1 MVGLLR
7 LPALAS
13 PLPQL
18 PLGTPTVALLLLLLS
33 LPAAGAVRP
42 AWSWETLQPFLHTSD
57 LDGLMDAQTT
67 QQIADHF
74 PMVRRRRGRVHGGRE
89 AAPPTP
95 SDPGRA
101 RR

>member
-1 MVGLLR
+1 MAGPLLR
-7 LPALAS
+7 LVSPSS
-13 PLPQL
+13 PL
-18 PLGTPTVALLLLLLS
+18 GVALLLRLLS

>member
-1 MVGLLR
+1 MAGPLLR
-7 LPALAS
+7 LVSPSS
-13 PLPQL
+13 PL
-18 PLGTPTVALLLLLLS
+18 GVALLLRLLS

-74 PMVRRRRGRVHGGRE
+74 PMVRRRQGACAWGARGG
-89 AAPPTP
+89 TP
-95 SDPGRA
+95 YA
-101 RR
+101 V

>member
-1 MVGLLR
+1 MACPLLLR
-7 LPALAS
+7 LAAPPS
-13 PLPQL
+13 QRR
-18 PLGTPTVALLLLLLS
+18 LGVALLLRLLS

-74 PMVRRRRGRVHGGRE
+74 PMVRRRQGACAWGARGG
-89 AAPPTP
+89 TP
-95 SDPGRA
+95 YA
-101 RR
+101 V